1 MPRLRRIAFVCTILG
16 VALLGLVLAAGGGW
30 LVAIGGSAYYAIAGL
45 LLLVTAVLL
54 ARRDDRALWVY
65 AILLL
70 GTLVW
75 AVWEVGLDF
84 WALVPRGD
92 ILAPLGLWLL
102 LPFITRELEGHGF
115 LPVSRNRKLPLALA
129 VLASTGVLVASL
141 LQDPQ
146 DIAGTLPQADASN
159 PKAADAADMPD
170 ADWRSY
176 GRTQFGNR
184 YSPLAAITPQN
195 VQNLKVAWTFRTGD
209 LKGPDD
215 PTEITDEVT
224 PIKINDTLYLCSPHQ
239 MLFALDAAT
248 GALKWKFD
256 PKIVFNRAFQHMTC
270 RGVSYFETKADSRL
284 PDGSV
289 PSPECPARIFLPT
302 NDGRLFALNA
312 KDGTPCQDFGK
323 DGQIDLKEGMSVTTN
338 GFYEATS
345 PPVVTA
351 KAVIVAGAVIDNYST
366 KEPSGV
372 IRAFD
377 VHAGK
382 LLWAF
387 DPGNPNPNEP
397 ASETHHYVANSPNSW
412 TISAYDAKLGLIYIP
427 TGVQTPDT
435 WGGNRTVD
443 GERYASSLLVLN
455 ADTGKLAWSYQTV
468 HHDLWDMDLPAQPS
482 LVDIKRPDGSVIPAI
497 YAPTKTGDIFVLD
510 RRDGKLIVPAPEK
523 PVPQG
528 AAPGDRTS
536 PTQPFSELTFRPS
549 DRLTGADMWGA
560 TMVDQLACRIIFHR
574 LRYEGIFTPPSVQG
588 TLVFPG
594 NLGMFEWGGIAVDP
608 TRQIAIANPI
618 AVPFVSR
625 LIPRSDSNP
634 DTPKADD
641 LPGSEVGIQP
651 QYGVPFG
658 VKLGPLLSPLGLPCK
673 QPPWGYIAGI
683 DLKTHKIVWMHRNGT
698 VRDSTRIPLPFKL
711 GVPALGGPIVTAGG
725 VAFMTGTMD
734 AYIRA
739 YDVTTGQQLWE
750 DRLPAG
756 GQSTPMSYE
765 ANGKQFIVTAA
776 GGHGSFGTKLGDYVI
791 AYTLP

>member
-1 MPRLRRIAFVCTILG
+1 MPRLRRIAFFCTILG

-323 DGQIDLKEGMSVTTN
+323 EGQIDLKEGMSVTTN